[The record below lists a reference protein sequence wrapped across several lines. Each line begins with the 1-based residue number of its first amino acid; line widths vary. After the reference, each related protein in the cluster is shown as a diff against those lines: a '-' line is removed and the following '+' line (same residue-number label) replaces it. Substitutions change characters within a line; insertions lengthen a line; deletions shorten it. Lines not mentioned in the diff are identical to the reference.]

1 MMRSMKVAVLPLV
14 LAMVATVAVI
24 AANNVSATVSMVQSA
39 YAARDG
45 SSIMGTRALAWAPL
59 VMTGNNVYV
68 TWSSN
73 KSGDFEVLF
82 RASTDGGKTFGPK
95 INLSNSPGVLSE
107 TPEIAADGKNVAVT
121 WFETNKNNATSEAVF
136 RLSTDNGKTFG
147 STIVLSNAPVAAST
161 ATSLGQ

>member
-1 MMRSMKVAVLPLV
+1 MIRSIKVAILPLV
-14 LAMVATVAVI
+14 LAMIAAVVVI
-24 AANNVSATVSMVQSA
+24 AANNVSKSVSMVQSA
-39 YAARDG
+39 YAITDG
-45 SSIMGTRALAWAPL
+45 SSIMGARIAWAPL

-95 INLSNSPGVLSE
+95 INLSNSPGVVSE

-121 WFETNKNNATSEAVF
+121 WFETNKNNGTNEAVF

-147 STIVLSNAPVAAST
+147 PTIVLSNAPVAASA
-161 ATSLGQ
+161 ATS